1 MFSFSL
7 HALKLRQVSSLE
19 VRGDFLSAAWHGVM
33 FVLRSKMDITFYLS
47 LQNCASGKEGLGS
60 RDWHYHRPVF
70 LPRSQSE
77 THVLELLYP
86 SQEEDLFCSNSVTG
100 LGTPFGCPF
109 LSNTKK
115 STRSNEGNCIPLSL
129 TVPKLIF
136 LFIALCLPRIFHQPV
151 FLFPSTQR
159 FSPSAYLLSK
169 LHLDHRTTD
178 LCSPSQGHPL
188 ELCYCREVLG

>member
-47 LQNCASGKEGLGS
+47 LQNCESGKEGLGS

-70 LPRSQSE
+70 LPWSQSE

-86 SQEEDLFCSNSVTG
+86 SQEKDLFCSNSVTG

-129 TVPKLIF
+129 TVPSSF
-136 LFIALCLPRIFHQPV
+136 FFSLPYVSPEYFTSQCSFFPQPRGSAPP
-151 FLFPSTQR
+151 LT
-159 FSPSAYLLSK
+159 FSPSSTW
-169 LHLDHRTTD
+169 TTGQQIFAVRHKVI
-178 LCSPSQGHPL
+178 L
-188 ELCYCREVLG
+188 